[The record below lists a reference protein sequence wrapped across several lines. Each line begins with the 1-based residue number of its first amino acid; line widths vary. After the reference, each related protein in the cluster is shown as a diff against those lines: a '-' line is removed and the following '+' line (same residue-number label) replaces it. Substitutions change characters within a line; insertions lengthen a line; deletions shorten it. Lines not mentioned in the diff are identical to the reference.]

1 MKENLT
7 YPVVNQKKNLT
18 NDESGRGPLN
28 SSRECG
34 TKILVVYGKDYEEI
48 KIERYDSFEI
58 FMVFMAF

>member
-34 TKILVVYGKDYEEI
+34 TKIMVVYGKD
-48 KIERYDSFEI
+48 
-58 FMVFMAF
+58 